1 MAITF
6 SIAEIIALIF
16 ILLYL
21 KENEKCETLK
31 RGNGKLREGAVQKGS
46 MTNAA
51 MTGEYDSR
59 RLDRDL
65 ILEAI
70 RFNGFVP
77 EVENNLIFFN
87 YDE

>member
-6 SIAEIIALIF
+6 SIVAIIALIF

-31 RGNGKLREGAVQKGS
+31 RGNGKLREGPVQKGS
-46 MTNAA
+46 MANAA

-59 RLDRDL
+59 GLDRDL
-65 ILEAI
+65 IMEAI
-70 RFNGFVP
+70 RFNRFVCQRSRT
-77 EVENNLIFFN
+77 IGISSI
-87 YDE
+87 